1 MKIKFKHI
9 SIENFCGIK
18 QLDTPLYDRTL
29 IKGQN
34 AVGKSTIRNA
44 IFWVLCNELANGS
57 AAAGIRPHDENGV
70 DIDFIDISV
79 ILTLDVDGKEI
90 TLKKVQKQKWR
101 KPRGQSEK
109 VFDGNENFYEINGI
123 PKDKEK
129 DFLAY
134 IEEKIAPIE
143 KLAFCINPYAFLGLE
158 MKKKREVL
166 FLLRNDVSDS
176 DFAKTDKKF
185 EPLVDMLGDGTIAE
199 LITRSKKRIKDSNHG
214 IEKINV
220 EISAL
225 ESQEEDIDVDELELG
240 KKSLEDSLEENRK
253 KQSDTSKQ
261 FEEYQNLSDG
271 ISKLK
276 FQLSDISRTANADI
290 AEKKRNFQAQID
302 ATNLNIMRLSDQIQQ
317 TVREIAGHE
326 NDAKKAEENRRIL
339 LDQWKE
345 VKAEQFDENKAVCPT
360 CHREL
365 PEGDRERLMSEFEKT
380 KAGRIADIEQAGFD
394 CKKRVKDAEEKIS
407 ELQKSSEEKKAEKEK
422 LEQEVTGLKKQ
433 LSDLPESIDISYRE
447 DVQEINRQ
455 IAEKEQEMQKFSS
468 VDEIKQSLK
477 AGEQDLQSK
486 LVEIEKQLAK
496 SEKNVEID
504 EDIEELQE
512 KRSKINQQ
520 ATDEQK
526 TLDLLE
532 DLNRVKVEMLTES
545 INEHFN
551 LVKWQM
557 FKPQV
562 NGGFAECCKA
572 TIGGTA
578 YDGLLNNGSRILA
591 EIDICMAFQR
601 AIDIICPIIV
611 DNTESVDDWLIPE
624 MQSQLIMLEH
634 DRKVEK
640 LTIEE
645 VKNEQ

>member
-1 MKIKFKHI
+1 MQIKFKHI

-18 QLDTPLYDRTL
+18 QLDTPLYDRTA
-29 IKGQN
+29 IKGQCST
-34 AVGKSTIRNA
+34 GKSTIRNA
-44 IFWVLCNELANGS
+44 IFWVFCNELANGS
-57 AAAGIRPHDENGV
+57 AVAGIRPHDENGV

-101 KPRGQSEK
+101 KPRGKSEK
-109 VFDGNENFYEINGI
+109 AFDGNENFYEINGI

-129 DFLAY
+129 DYLAC
-134 IEEKIAPIE
+134 IEEKIVPIE
-143 KLAFCINPYAFLGLE
+143 KLAFCINPYALLSLE
-158 MKKKREVL
+158 MKKKRDAIFSMQSL
-166 FLLRNDVSDS
+166 TDADI
-176 DFAKTDKKF
+176 AKTDKKF
-185 EPLVDMLGDGTIAE
+185 EPIADMLEDGTIAE
-199 LITRSKKRIKDSNHG
+199 LIARSKKRKKDS
-214 IEKINV
+214 ESAVDKIKV

-225 ESQEEDIDVDELELG
+225 ERQKEDIDVAELELG
-240 KKSLEDSLEENRK
+240 KKSLEGSLEENRK

-261 FEEYQNLSDG
+261 FEEYQTLSDG
-271 ISKLK
+271 ISKLR
-276 FQLSDISRTANADI
+276 FQLSDIERTANADI
-290 AEKKRNFQAQID
+290 AEQRRNLQMQIE
-302 ATNLNIMRLSDQIQQ
+302 TLNLNIMRNSDELKSINW
-317 TVREIAGHE
+317 EIEGYK
-326 NDAKKAEENRRIL
+326 NDAESGEKQRQIL
-339 LDQWKE
+339 LDRWKS
-345 VKAEQFDENKAVCPT
+345 VQAERFDENTAICPT

-365 PEGDRERLMSEFEKT
+365 PEDERERLMIDFEKT
-380 KAGRIADIEQAGFD
+380 KSDRIAQIEKGGLEVKQDIDNAKEMLPRKQEQA
-394 CKKRVKDAEEKIS
+394 KEK
-407 ELQKSSEEKKAEKEK
+407 LAEKEK
-422 LEQEVTGLKKQ
+422 LEQEVAGLKKQ
-433 LSDLPESIDISYRE
+433 LSELPESIDISDRG

-477 AGEQDLQSK
+477 AEEQDLQSK
-486 LVEIEKQLAK
+486 LIDIKMQLAK

-504 EDIEELQE
+504 QDIEELQK
-512 KRSKINQQ
+512 KRSEINQQ

-532 DLNRVKVEMLTES
+532 DLNRAKVEMLTES
-545 INEHFN
+545 INKHFN

-578 YDGLLNNGSRILA
+578 YDGLLNNGNRILA
-591 EIDICMAFQR
+591 EIDICMAFQK
-601 AIDIICPIIV
+601 ASDIICPIIV

-624 MQSQLIMLEH
+624 TQSQLIMLEH
-634 DRKVEK
+634 DKKVEK